1 MVYES
6 ERDSSTKCMFE
17 KKKLH
22 IIFFW
27 PYKADQIND
36 DAENIIWFLKFHVC
50 RIWMKRGR
58 IKCKEYDDK
67 MKITEYLHMF
77 KLQIIFFELERK

>member
-1 MVYES
+1 
-6 ERDSSTKCMFE
+6 
-17 KKKLH
+17 
-22 IIFFW
+22 
-27 PYKADQIND
+27 
-36 DAENIIWFLKFHVC
+36 
-50 RIWMKRGR
+50 MKRGR